1 MIVDSSAV
9 VAIVL
14 REPGHELL
22 LDKLAGSG
30 AGIGTP
36 TLAELGLV
44 LSARLGRDSRPV
56 IDGLLDR
63 LGLDVVPFGDA
74 HWRVAVGAFVRYGRG
89 RHRAGLNFG
98 DCLTYAVASLAD
110 EPLLFVGDDFA
121 HKIGRAH
128 V

>member
-22 LDKLAGSG
+22 LEKLAGSG

-110 EPLLFVGDDFA
+110 EPLLFVGDEFA
-121 HKIGRAH
+121 HTDLTAA
-128 V
+128 